1 MQNNEKFTEESLD
14 ERLNVKLAELVK
26 KEREEW
32 EQILFT
38 KREFACLCSLS
49 LRQVERL
56 VEADHIRPV
65 KRRPMEFNIEG
76 FHEYLDYLEARAMG
90 ILR

>member
-14 ERLNVKLAELVK
+14 ERLNAKLAELAE

-32 EQILFT
+32 GQVLFT

-49 LRQVERL
+49 LRQLERL

-65 KRRPMEFNIEG
+65 KRRPMEFNFECLR
-76 FHEYLDYLEARAMG
+76 EYLDYLEGRAMG
-90 ILR
+90 LY